1 MNITISAGNYSDIQF
16 SPDSSMDA
24 TSNYGN
30 GSSCPDY
37 RGTVERGYAIHFL
50 LFTENITVQLK
61 WIPTNKI
68 IGKWNLLYSDIPK
81 VELLNYTVETYGATS
96 PISSIR
102 TKLGNGFIHNSTY
115 NYTWYSVNGTIKNIA
130 GYTLELVIITV
141 NFLDKN
147 DTLLLSEKYTV
158 TNLAMSITADFG
170 VSFESDH
177 PNFNLAEKVGFEFT
191 AS

>member
-30 GSSCPDY
+30 GSSCLDY
-37 RGTVERGYAIHFL
+37 RGNVERGNAIHFL

-68 IGKWNLLYSDIPK
+68 IGKWNFLYSDIPK

-102 TKLGNGFIHNSTY
+102 TKIGDGFIHNSTY
-115 NYTWYSVNGTIKNIA
+115 NYT
-130 GYTLELVIITV
+130 
-141 NFLDKN
+141 
-147 DTLLLSEKYTV
+147 
-158 TNLAMSITADFG
+158 
-170 VSFESDH
+170 
-177 PNFNLAEKVGFEFT
+177 
-191 AS
+191 